1 MAVKKGGFL
10 DMDKFTF
17 CGRVIQA
24 ISEMI
29 MEDTI
34 QGPDINSIHTV
45 FPDIVA
51 NTEVGYIGEGGM
63 VGVVNTGCSP
73 TPQPWNINT
82 RKLKWEPGT
91 WEILLSQCY
100 TDLQQSATIYS
111 LRTGVDI
118 PDFTD
123 TDYMNIVIEVLER
136 SIMDFWYRLFWF
148 NDKDA
153 KNVTNSGIITDG
165 LDLKFFTIINGFWK
179 QIITQVAANPSQ
191 RGATIMENAEVSYA
205 AQKLAPDKAKEYIQ
219 SVVFSAPLLL
229 RQQSDKFILVTQS
242 VYNAYQQSL
251 MDACCLESA
260 RLALL
265 NGMEALSFN
274 GIPVIAMPIWD
285 KIIATSED
293 TGTKLNNPHRILFT
307 SKSVLGIGVDAI
319 DSFEKMRIW
328 YEYKDRMVY
337 VELMG
342 LADAKLTNPDLFSV
356 GI

>member
-1 MAVKKGGFL
+1 
-10 DMDKFTF
+10 
-17 CGRVIQA
+17 
-24 ISEMI
+24 
-29 MEDTI
+29 
-34 QGPDINSIHTV
+34 
-45 FPDIVA
+45 
-51 NTEVGYIGEGGM
+51 
-63 VGVVNTGCSP
+63 
-73 TPQPWNINT
+73 
-82 RKLKWEPGT
+82 
-91 WEILLSQCY
+91 
-100 TDLQQSATIYS
+100 
-111 LRTGVDI
+111 
-118 PDFTD
+118 
-123 TDYMNIVIEVLER
+123 MNIVIEVLER

-148 NDKDA
+148 NDKAA
-153 KNVTNSGIITDG
+153 KNVADSGIITNG
-165 LDLKFFTIINGFWK
+165 LDLKFFTIIDGFWK
-179 QIITQVAANPSQ
+179 QIITQVTDNPSQ
-191 RGATIMENAEVSYA
+191 RGATITENAETSYA
-205 AQKLAPDKAKEYIQ
+205 TQKLTPDKAKEYIQ

-242 VYNAYQQSL
+242 VYDAYQQSL

-328 YEYKDRMVY
+328 YEYKDRVVY

-342 LADAKLTNPDLFSV
+342 RADAKLTNPDLFSL

>member
-1 MAVKKGGFL
+1 
-10 DMDKFTF
+10 
-17 CGRVIQA
+17 
-24 ISEMI
+24 
-29 MEDTI
+29 
-34 QGPDINSIHTV
+34 
-45 FPDIVA
+45 
-51 NTEVGYIGEGGM
+51 
-63 VGVVNTGCSP
+63 
-73 TPQPWNINT
+73 
-82 RKLKWEPGT
+82 
-91 WEILLSQCY
+91 
-100 TDLQQSATIYS
+100 
-111 LRTGVDI
+111 
-118 PDFTD
+118 
-123 TDYMNIVIEVLER
+123 MNIVIEVLER

-148 NDKDA
+148 NDKNA

-165 LDLKFFTIINGFWK
+165 LDLKFFTIIDGFWK
-179 QIITQVAANPSQ
+179 QITTQATANPSQ
-191 RGATIMENAEVSYA
+191 RGATITENAGASYA
-205 AQKLAPDKAKEYIQ
+205 AQKLTPDKAKEYIQ

-242 VYNAYQQSL
+242 VYDAYQQSL

-307 SKSVLGIGVDAI
+307 SRSVLGIGVDAI

-328 YEYKDRMVY
+328 YEYKDRVVY

-342 LADAKLTNPDLFSV
+342 QADAKLTNPDLFSV

>member
-1 MAVKKGGFL
+1 MAAKNGGFL

-45 FPDIVA
+45 FPDIVT

-63 VGVVNTGCSP
+63 VGVVNTGCNP

-82 RKLKWEPGT
+82 RKLKWEPGI

-153 KNVTNSGIITDG
+153 KNVTDSGIITDG
-165 LDLKFFTIINGFWK
+165 LLHHH
-179 QIITQVAANPSQ
+179 Q
-191 RGATIMENAEVSYA
+191 RFLETDYRPGYS
-205 AQKLAPDKAKEYIQ
+205 Q
-219 SVVFSAPLLL
+219 SVPARSHHYGKCRGIL
-229 RQQSDKFILVTQS
+229 RSS
-242 VYNAYQQSL
+242 EAYSGQGQ
-251 MDACCLESA
+251 
-260 RLALL
+260 
-265 NGMEALSFN
+265 
-274 GIPVIAMPIWD
+274 GI
-285 KIIATSED
+285 
-293 TGTKLNNPHRILFT
+293 H
-307 SKSVLGIGVDAI
+307 
-319 DSFEKMRIW
+319 
-328 YEYKDRMVY
+328 
-337 VELMG
+337 
-342 LADAKLTNPDLFSV
+342 SV
-356 GI
+356 GRV

>member
-1 MAVKKGGFL
+1 
-10 DMDKFTF
+10 MDKFTF

-45 FPDIVA
+45 FPDIVT

-63 VGVVNTGCSP
+63 VGVVNTGCNP

-82 RKLKWEPGT
+82 RKLKWEPGV

-153 KNVTNSGIITDG
+153 KNVTDNGIITDS
-165 LDLKFFTIINGFWK
+165 LDLKFFTII
-179 QIITQVAANPSQ
+179 
-191 RGATIMENAEVSYA
+191 
-205 AQKLAPDKAKEYIQ
+205 
-219 SVVFSAPLLL
+219 L
-229 RQQSDKFILVTQS
+229 RSS
-242 VYNAYQQSL
+242 EAYSGQ
-251 MDACCLESA
+251 
-260 RLALL
+260 
-265 NGMEALSFN
+265 G
-274 GIPVIAMPIWD
+274 
-285 KIIATSED
+285 
-293 TGTKLNNPHRILFT
+293 
-307 SKSVLGIGVDAI
+307 
-319 DSFEKMRIW
+319 
-328 YEYKDRMVY
+328 
-337 VELMG
+337 
-342 LADAKLTNPDLFSV
+342 
-356 GI
+356 

>member
-1 MAVKKGGFL
+1 MAVKNGGFL
-10 DMDKFTF
+10 DMDEFTF

-45 FPDIVA
+45 FPDIVT

-153 KNVTNSGIITDG
+153 KNVTNGGIITDG

-179 QIITQVAANPSQ
+179 QITAQVTANPSQ
-191 RGATIMENAEVSYA
+191 RGATITENAGASYA
-205 AQKLAPDKAKEYIQ
+205 AQKLTPDKAKEYIQ
-219 SVVFSAPLLL
+219 SVY
-229 RQQSDKFILVTQS
+229 D
-242 VYNAYQQSL
+242 AYQQSL

-328 YEYKDRMVY
+328 YEYKDRVVY

-342 LADAKLTNPDLFSV
+342 RADAKLTNPDLFSV

>member
-1 MAVKKGGFL
+1 
-10 DMDKFTF
+10 
-17 CGRVIQA
+17 
-24 ISEMI
+24 MI

-45 FPDIVA
+45 FPDIVT

-63 VGVVNTGCSP
+63 VGVVNTGCNP
-73 TPQPWNINT
+73 TPQTWNINT

-153 KNVTNSGIITDG
+153 KNVTNSGIITDD

-179 QIITQVAANPSQ
+179 QITTQVTANPSQ
-191 RGATIMENAEVSYA
+191 RGATITEIPGHLTQLRS
-205 AQKLAPDKAKEYIQ
+205 
-219 SVVFSAPLLL
+219 LL
-229 RQQSDKFILVTQS
+229 RTRPRSTSSRSCS
-242 VYNAYQQSL
+242 VPRFCSVSSL
-251 MDACCLESA
+251 TNSSSLPSRSTMPISSLLWTLAALN
-260 RLALL
+260 RLAWLC
-265 NGMEALSFN
+265 
-274 GIPVIAMPIWD
+274 
-285 KIIATSED
+285 
-293 TGTKLNNPHRILFT
+293 
-307 SKSVLGIGVDAI
+307 
-319 DSFEKMRIW
+319 
-328 YEYKDRMVY
+328 
-337 VELMG
+337 
-342 LADAKLTNPDLFSV
+342 
-356 GI
+356 

>member
-1 MAVKKGGFL
+1 
-10 DMDKFTF
+10 
-17 CGRVIQA
+17 
-24 ISEMI
+24 

-45 FPDIVA
+45 FPDIVT

-63 VGVVNTGCSP
+63 VGVVNTGCNP

-82 RKLKWEPGT
+82 RKLKWEPGI

-165 LDLKFFTIINGFWK
+165 LDLKFFHHH
-179 QIITQVAANPSQ
+179 Q
-191 RGATIMENAEVSYA
+191 RFLETDYHTGYS
-205 AQKLAPDKAKEYIQ
+205 Q
-219 SVVFSAPLLL
+219 SVPARSNNYGKCRGILRSSEAYSGQGQGIHSVGRVQCPASAP
-229 RQQSDKFILVTQS
+229 
-242 VYNAYQQSL
+242 
-251 MDACCLESA
+251 SA
-260 RLALL
+260 
-265 NGMEALSFN
+265 
-274 GIPVIAMPIWD
+274 V
-285 KIIATSED
+285 
-293 TGTKLNNPHRILFT
+293 
-307 SKSVLGIGVDAI
+307 
-319 DSFEKMRIW
+319 
-328 YEYKDRMVY
+328 
-337 VELMG
+337 
-342 LADAKLTNPDLFSV
+342 
-356 GI
+356 